1 VWLMNV
7 AVRTQATPAC
17 VHCSSLRPPPSTTG
31 LLCQRNMR
39 IREGDYAMCFPKQ
52 RTWTVSLESA
62 GPLAERGLGWAGRFA
77 LCVPASAFSESWAA
91 PFVNRHAGEVRPD
104 AGTGWNGYT
113 YGGVLCQQSWRSFI
127 HQTGPASPLPWISW
141 PRESVTSTVDRQTA
155 LAETPGRP
163 RRTHQQRRQTAS

>member
-1 VWLMNV
+1 MAAIATWCIIGVVRCCRGVVDVWLMKV

-91 PFVNRHAGEVRPD
+91 PFVSRHAGEVRPD
-104 AGTGWNGYT
+104 AGTGWN
-113 YGGVLCQQSWRSFI
+113 WDI
-127 HQTGPASPLPWISW
+127 HMEACSASS
-141 PRESVTSTVDRQTA
+141 RGEV
-155 LAETPGRP
+155 
-163 RRTHQQRRQTAS
+163 

>member
-17 VHCSSLRPPPSTTG
+17 VHRSSLRPPPSTTG

-62 GPLAERGLGWAGRFA
+62 GGARAGVGWEICALRASMSFLRVLGCTLR
-77 LCVPASAFSESWAA
+77 
-91 PFVNRHAGEVRPD
+91 
-104 AGTGWNGYT
+104 
-113 YGGVLCQQSWRSFI
+113 QSSCWRS
-127 HQTGPASPLPWISW
+127 PARCGHWLEWIYIWRRALPAVVEKFHSPNRPSLTAPLDIATQRVSDQYSR
-141 PRESVTSTVDRQTA
+141 PADRVSRNTRA
-155 LAETPGRP
+155 T
-163 RRTHQQRRQTAS
+163 